1 MCSKEKSLTR
11 TPCLFAGVAVLALL
25 AFPIAQL
32 SAQEQVPPAPPQDA
46 GAPPAQPPSGPT
58 PQGQAPAEL
67 PKPDPAN
74 FTATSPTKETVD
86 AFLQQSLGF
95 DESRKWE
102 VEAIQK
108 TQVEGFSR
116 VIVYLADKTGK
127 QKPQE
132 LDFYVLPDG
141 KHLIVVPP
149 NDDIQAFGEKPYA
162 AARAELQQNAN
173 GPYKGS
179 ASKDFEL
186 VEFADFQ
193 CPHCKEA
200 QANMEKIATDFPK
213 ARLVFQNYPLE
224 KIHNQAKRAASY
236 SVCVAK
242 LGGNN
247 AFFQFVDAVFQ
258 GQEGLNTPDGAT
270 LTLNSSVTKVGLDP
284 AKVATCAATPETD
297 QEVENSVKLA
307 QKLDVNQTPVLM
319 VNGRE
324 VPANIPYETLK
335 KIIEFQA
342 KLDGV
347 SGQ

>member
-1 MCSKEKSLTR
+1 LIR
-11 TPCLFAGVAVLALL
+11 TSCLFAGVAALALL
-25 AFPIAQL
+25 AFPVAQS
-32 SAQEQVPPAPPQDA
+32 SAQEQVPPAPPQ
-46 GAPPAQPPSGPT
+46 GAAEQAQPPAGPT
-58 PQGQAPAEL
+58 PQAQAPVEL

-74 FTATSPTKETVD
+74 FTASSPSKETVD

-95 DESRKWE
+95 DENRKWE

-108 TQVEGFSR
+108 SPVEGFSK

-162 AARAELQQNAN
+162 EARTELQQNAN

-193 CPHCKEA
+193 CPHCKDA
-200 QANMEKIATDFPK
+200 QANMDKLASDFPK
-213 ARLVFQNYPLE
+213 ARIVFQNYPLE
-224 KIHNQAKRAASY
+224 KIHNQAKRAAVY
-236 SVCVAK
+236 SVCVGK

-258 GQEGLNTPDGAT
+258 GQEGLNSPDGAT
-270 LTLNSSVTKVGLDP
+270 LTLNSSVTKAGLDP
-284 AKVATCAATPETD
+284 AKVAACAATPEAN

-307 QKLDVNQTPVLM
+307 QKLNVNQTPVLM

-324 VPANIPYETLK
+324 VPANIPYDTLK
-335 KIIEFQA
+335 KIIEFQV
-342 KLDGV
+342 KLDGLA
-347 SGQ
+347 GQ

>member
-1 MCSKEKSLTR
+1 MTR
-11 TPCLFAGVAVLALL
+11 TPCLFAGVAALAVL
-25 AFPIAQL
+25 AFPVAQS
-32 SAQEQVPPAPPQDA
+32 SAQEQVPPAPPQ
-46 GAPPAQPPSGPT
+46 GAAEQAQPPSGPT
-58 PQGQAPAEL
+58 PQAQAPVEL

-74 FTATSPTKETVD
+74 FTATSPTKEVVD
-86 AFLQQSLGF
+86 EFLRNSLGF
-95 DESRKWE
+95 DEGRIWQ

-108 TQVEGFSR
+108 TQLEGFSK

-179 ASKDFEL
+179 ASKDFLL

-200 QANMEKIATDFPK
+200 QANMEKLATDFPK
-213 ARLVFQNYPLE
+213 ARIVFQNYPLE

-242 LGGNN
+242 LGGSP

-284 AKVATCAATPETD
+284 AKVSACAATPETD
-297 QEVENSVKLA
+297 QAVENSVKLA

-324 VPANIPYETLK
+324 VPANIPYDTLK

-342 KLDGV
+342 RLDGV
-347 SGQ
+347 AGQ